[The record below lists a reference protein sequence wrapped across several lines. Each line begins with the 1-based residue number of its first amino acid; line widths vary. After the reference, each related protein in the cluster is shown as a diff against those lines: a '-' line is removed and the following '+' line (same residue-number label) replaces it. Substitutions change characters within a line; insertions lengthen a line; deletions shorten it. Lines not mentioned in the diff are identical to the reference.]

1 MKDRG
6 GPLEGNR
13 MFMNY
18 AAPILSQIAAPTSDT
33 LTLQL
38 STLPDVLIAQVPDSS
53 DFAAN
58 WSVYP
63 ILGDDP
69 EEPEWEG
76 EEVNTG
82 TWDDAE
88 DERKKLTG
96 IELQLPK
103 EVLRPYLNREVEL
116 RYKFCDESSM
126 EPFSQVLRLRI
137 EG

>member
-1 MKDRG
+1 
-6 GPLEGNR
+6 
-13 MFMNY
+13 MFVNY
-18 AAPILSQIAAPTSDT
+18 AAPTLAQMPSPASET

-38 STLPDVLIAQVPDSS
+38 SVLPDVLIVLVPDSS
-53 DFAAN
+53 DFPAN

-69 EEPEWEG
+69 EEPEWIG
-76 EEVNTG
+76 EEVDTG

-88 DERKKLTG
+88 DEMEKLTG
-96 IELQLPK
+96 IELQMPK

-116 RYKFCDESSM
+116 RYKFSDESSM
-126 EPFSQVLRLRI
+126 EPYSEVLKLRV

>member
-1 MKDRG
+1 
-6 GPLEGNR
+6 
-13 MFMNY
+13 MFVNY
-18 AAPILSQIAAPTSDT
+18 AAPTLSHIAASPSAP

-38 STLPDVLIAQVPDSS
+38 SLLPDVLIVQVPDSS
-53 DFAAN
+53 DFPAN

-69 EEPEWEG
+69 EEPEWVG

-88 DERKKLTG
+88 DEMEKLTG

-103 EVLRPYLNREVEL
+103 EALRPYLNRVVEL

>member
-1 MKDRG
+1 VADHSKEAKMS
-6 GPLEGNR
+6 
-13 MFMNY
+13 MNY
-18 AAPILSQIAAPTSDT
+18 AAPTLSQIAASAYDT

-38 STLPDVLIAQVPDSS
+38 SMLPDVMIVQVPDSS
-53 DFAAN
+53 DFPAN

-69 EEPEWEG
+69 EEPEWAG

-88 DERKKLTG
+88 DEMEKLTG
-96 IELQLPK
+96 IELQMPK
-103 EVLRPYLNREVEL
+103 EALRPYLNRVVEL
-116 RYKFCDESSM
+116 RYKFSDESSM

-137 EG
+137 EA

>member
-1 MKDRG
+1 
-6 GPLEGNR
+6 
-13 MFMNY
+13 MFVNY
-18 AAPILSQIAAPTSDT
+18 ATPTLAKIASSASDT

-38 STLPDVLIAQVPDSS
+38 SVLPDVLIVQVPDSS
-53 DFAAN
+53 DFPAN

-69 EEPEWEG
+69 EEPEWIG
-76 EEVNTG
+76 EEVDTG

-88 DERKKLTG
+88 DEMEKLTG

-103 EVLRPYLNREVEL
+103 EALRPYLNREVEL

-126 EPFSQVLRLRI
+126 EPFSQPLTLRI
-137 EG
+137 EC

>member
-1 MKDRG
+1 MST
-6 GPLEGNR
+6 
-13 MFMNY
+13 NY
-18 AAPILSQIAAPTSDT
+18 AAPTLSQIAASSSDI

-38 STLPDVLIAQVPDSS
+38 STLPDVLTALVPDSS
-53 DFAAN
+53 DFPAN

-69 EEPEWEG
+69 QEPEWEG

-88 DERKKLTG
+88 DEMEKLTG

-103 EVLRPYLNREVEL
+103 EVLRPYLNREIEL

-126 EPFSQVLRLRI
+126 EPFSEVLRLRI

>member
-1 MKDRG
+1 MS
-6 GPLEGNR
+6 
-13 MFMNY
+13 MNY
-18 AAPILSQIAAPTSDT
+18 AAPTLSQIAAPTSDT

-38 STLPDVLIAQVPDSS
+38 STLPDEMIVQVPDSS
-53 DFAAN
+53 DFPAN

-69 EEPEWEG
+69 EEPEWAG
-76 EEVNTG
+76 EEVDTG

-88 DERKKLTG
+88 DEMEKLTG

-103 EVLRPYLNREVEL
+103 EALRPYLNREVEL

-126 EPFSQVLRLRI
+126 EPFSEMLRLRI
-137 EG
+137 KA

>member
-1 MKDRG
+1 
-6 GPLEGNR
+6 
-13 MFMNY
+13 MFVNY
-18 AAPILSQIAAPTSDT
+18 AAPTLAQVASSASDT

-38 STLPDVLIAQVPDSS
+38 SVLPDVLIVHVPDSS
-53 DFAAN
+53 DFPAN

-69 EEPEWEG
+69 EEPEWAG
-76 EEVNTG
+76 EEVDTG

-88 DERKKLTG
+88 DEMEKLTG

>member
-1 MKDRG
+1 
-6 GPLEGNR
+6 
-13 MFMNY
+13 MFVNY
-18 AAPILSQIAAPTSDT
+18 AAPTLAQMTSSASDA

-38 STLPDVLIAQVPDSS
+38 SVLPDVLIVQVPDSS
-53 DFAAN
+53 DFPAN

-69 EEPEWEG
+69 EEPEWIG
-76 EEVNTG
+76 EEVDTG

-88 DERKKLTG
+88 DEMEKLTG

-103 EVLRPYLNREVEL
+103 EALRPYLNREVEL